1 MGRSRQWFYNRSMK
15 SWLQDND
22 IEMDS
27 AHNVERFIITLK
39 NKHCQ
44 YKTSVSKYEYINK
57 LNDIVN
63 KYNNSHHSTIKLKSI
78 DVKLSIYL
86 DFDKK

>member
-39 NKHCQ
+39 NKH
-44 YKTSVSKYEYINK
+44 Y
-57 LNDIVN
+57 
-63 KYNNSHHSTIKLKSI
+63 
-78 DVKLSIYL
+78 
-86 DFDKK
+86 